1 MKKTSEGLPVA
12 SLPVFL
18 VHALVM
24 WSSGESS
31 MGKEGDSGGSQRAA
45 FTGKGGGEED
55 GETNSHGAR
64 QDGFGC

>member
-1 MKKTSEGLPVA
+1 MAG
-12 SLPVFL
+12 LPVFL

-55 GETNSHGAR
+55 GETNSHGA
-64 QDGFGC
+64 Q